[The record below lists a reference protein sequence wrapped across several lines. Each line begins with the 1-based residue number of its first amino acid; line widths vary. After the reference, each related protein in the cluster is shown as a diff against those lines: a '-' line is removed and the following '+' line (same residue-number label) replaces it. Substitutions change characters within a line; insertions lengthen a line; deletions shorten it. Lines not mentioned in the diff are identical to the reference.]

1 MVASRSII
9 SILLLTF
16 YILLFLRKDVN
27 AASNCTAT
35 LCDMRYELAAEV
47 HALLNYKTCD
57 DVYPKD
63 CICNSTIDI
72 QFMEHPPYI
81 YTDAKSGKV
90 VGLLTG
96 KKYFQIF
103 FVVFYGYP
111 TNAIS
116 IFIQI

>member
-1 MVASRSII
+1 MTASG
-9 SILLLTF
+9 LTF
-16 YILLFLRKDVN
+16 YILLLIFIIFFLRKDVY

-35 LCDMRYELAAEV
+35 LCDLRYELAAEV
-47 HALLNYKTCD
+47 HALLNYRTCD
-57 DVYPKD
+57 DVYRTD

-96 KKYFQIF
+96 KTYFQSIF
-103 FVVFYGYP
+103 VVVFYRYP
-111 TNAIS
+111 KNPIS
-116 IFIQI
+116 TLIQI